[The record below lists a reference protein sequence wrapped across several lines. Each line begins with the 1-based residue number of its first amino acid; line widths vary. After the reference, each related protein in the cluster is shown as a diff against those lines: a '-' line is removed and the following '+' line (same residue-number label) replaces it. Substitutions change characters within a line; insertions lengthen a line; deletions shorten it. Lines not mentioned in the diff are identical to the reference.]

1 MPKCKKCR
9 LDHSKKT
16 EYGKMMDE
24 FNKRKLKG
32 VITEQKQVY
41 LSGRA

>member
-9 LDHSKKT
+9 LDYSKKT
-16 EYGKMMDE
+16 EYGKMMAE

-32 VITEQKQVY
+32 IITESQKVK
-41 LSGRA
+41 LEGRY

>member
-32 VITEQKQVY
+32 VITEAQRVK
-41 LSGRA
+41 LEGRF